1 MIAKKWRLAIL
12 FLLLALVEVEP
23 LPAAA
28 AEPIPAAL
36 RESAVWQRF
45 HLDEDHPTAQTLA
58 GLVALG
64 VHHNRGLRSAAAEVA
79 AATAEIAQVKAL
91 PDPTVG
97 LTAYLDPVETRVGP
111 QQLGLQ
117 ASQSFPWFGTLGAK
131 GDMAAETAL
140 ASREKL
146 DAMIIEVMTSI
157 RTKALEIAYLDSSIA
172 VTRSHLDLLR
182 QWERSAQDAY
192 AAGKGSYRALIKA
205 QVEIGQVGNRLE
217 SLRGRRGPLVAALNA
232 DLDREPGAPLAEIK
246 LPAAPP
252 RDVDAT
258 RMVSLLE
265 ATSPRLR
272 RWNHLAAAADL
283 QGKVAGKLG
292 LPGFTVGV
300 TMIRTGEARMSG
312 VDGSGKD
319 ALMATF
325 GLRMPLWRGK
335 TDAAK
340 NQARQNRLRADD
352 ARAQTLNDLRAELS
366 MTLYRLDDAR
376 RQVDLYASALIP
388 KAEQSLA
395 ASLDAF
401 AADQVDYLDVI
412 DAERML
418 LDFRLALARARTDE
432 LIQAARLESLIA
444 APLELAS

>member
-1 MIAKKWRLAIL
+1 MIPVKRRLAIL
-12 FLLLALVEVEP
+12 FLLLALADVGL

-28 AEPIPAAL
+28 ADSIPSAL
-36 RESAVWQRF
+36 RESPVFKRF
-45 HLDEDHPTAQTLA
+45 DLGEDPPSEQTLA

-64 VHHNRGLRSAAAEVA
+64 IQNNRGLRSAAAEVA
-79 AATAEIAQVKAL
+79 AATEEIAQVKAL

-97 LTAYLDPVETRVGP
+97 LTTYLEPVETRVGP

-146 DAMIIEVMTSI
+146 DAMILEVMTSI

-192 AAGKGSYRALIKA
+192 AAGRGSYRALIRA
-205 QVEIGQVGNRLE
+205 QMEIGQVGNRLE
-217 SLRGRRGPLVAALNA
+217 SFRGRRGPLVATLNA
-232 DLDREPGAPLAEIK
+232 ELDREPGAPLAEIR
-246 LPAAPP
+246 LPAAPS
-252 RDVDAT
+252 RDADTT
-258 RMVSLLE
+258 RMTALLE
-265 ATSPRLR
+265 ETNPRLL
-272 RWNHLAAAADL
+272 RWNHLAASAVL
-283 QGKVAGKLG
+283 QGKIAGKMG

-312 VDGSGKD
+312 VDDSGKD

-325 GLRMPLWRGK
+325 GMRVPLWRGK
-335 TDAAK
+335 TNAAK
-340 NQARQNRLRADD
+340 DQARQNMLRAAD
-352 ARAQTLNDLRAELS
+352 ARAQALNDLRAELA

-401 AADQVDYLDVI
+401 AADQADYLDVI
-412 DAERML
+412 DAEKML
-418 LDFRLALARARTDE
+418 LEFRLALARARTDE
-432 LIQAARLESLIA
+432 LIQAARLEALIA
-444 APLELAS
+444 TPLGMAS